1 MQKTYSAP
9 QIQIKAFGL
18 EYSRFLNHIIGK
30 DLFIFSYSFLLIYV
44 LSNSSCNG
52 IKARI

>member
-9 QIQIKAFGL
+9 QIQIKPSGL
-18 EYSRFLNHIIGK
+18 EYSRILNHIIEM
-30 DLFIFSYSFLLIYV
+30 DPFIFSYSFLLIYV